1 MNLID
6 RIKHGAAVVLG
17 VVLTIAMFP
26 LLLATTTFLLLTGFV
41 GAIVGAYRFR
51 QLVKQTEQ
59 TEQAVKSNRQTS
71 AGQTIEGTYTVVDP
85 VN

>member
-6 RIKHGAAVVLG
+6 RIKHGAVVVLG

-59 TEQAVKSNRQTS
+59 AVKSNRQTS